1 MLPRMVIRLGVTLH
15 LLSLLSAVA
24 SAQPVRTSPSEILG
38 NADRFDGQ
46 AVTLSGAVTNLQEQ
60 VSRAGQ
66 PYYTFDLSDGT
77 EAVRVFSFGKA
88 PCKSGGAT
96 VDGTF
101 AKVKAAG
108 AVYLLKRGDCDPRE
122 VSLTCAMDR
131 RAPKGM

>member
-1 MLPRMVIRLGVTLH
+1 MFPGMVIRLEVALFF
-15 LLSLLSAVA
+15 LSLLATVA
-24 SAQPVRTSPSEILG
+24 TAQPVRTSPSEILG

-46 AVTLSGAVTNLQEQ
+46 AVTLSGTVTNFQEQ
-60 VSRAGQ
+60 VSRAER

-101 AKVKAAG
+101 AKVKQQG
-108 AVYLLKRGDCDPRE
+108 QYTFSNE
-122 VSLTCAMDR
+122 VTATRVRCR
-131 RAPKGM
+131 